1 MKLDPSKLS
10 SDPAHIRQL
19 IASTG
24 MTQKE
29 AAASLGVG
37 HRTIGDWLGGKIK
50 WSYPA
55 QYALECLVK
64 YGVKTK

>member
-1 MKLDPSKLS
+1 MKLDQKSLKT
-10 SDPAHIRQL
+10 DPAYIRGLVEQ
-19 IASTG
+19 SG
-24 MTQKE
+24 MSQKQ
-29 AAASLGVG
+29 AAASIGVG
-37 HRTIGDWLGGKIK
+37 HRTLVDWLGGKIK

>member
-1 MKLDPSKLS
+1 MNLDASKLS
-10 SDPAHIRQL
+10 NDPDHIRKL
-19 IASTG
+19 IDATG

-29 AAASLGVG
+29 AAAAIGVG
-37 HRTIGDWLGGKIK
+37 HRTLVDWLGGKIK

>member
-29 AAASLGVG
+29 AAAALGVG

-55 QYALECLVK
+55 QYALECLAK
-64 YGVKTK
+64 YGVSKK

>member
-1 MKLDPSKLS
+1 
-10 SDPAHIRQL
+10 
-19 IASTG
+19 

-29 AAASLGVG
+29 AAAALGVG